1 MKRRELMK
9 RDSQSHHPQDGGII
23 MKVTAT
29 ATRIGDWWAI
39 EVTDVQGGLHTQAR
53 RLDQVAATVADAVAL
68 VADVLPNTIE
78 VNVIPKLPP
87 RDAELIDAARHASQE
102 AARAAE
108 LASQL
113 SRQAVAQLRSEG
125 MTVRDVGG
133 LLGVSPQR
141 VSQLVES

>member
-1 MKRRELMK
+1 
-9 RDSQSHHPQDGGII
+9 

-29 ATRIGDWWAI
+29 ATRTGEWWAI
-39 EVTDVQGGLHTQAR
+39 EVSDVQGGLHTQAR

-68 VADVLPNTIE
+68 AVDVSPETIE
-78 VNVIPKLPP
+78 VTVIPQLAP

-102 AARAAE
+102 AVRASE
-108 LASQL
+108 FASQL